1 MKTIFFDTETTGLN
15 SYSCQIIELSMI
27 TVIDGETI
35 EEYDKF
41 VRYDGLLPERIVSLT
56 GITDKLLREE
66 GVDEKVIAEDLKE
79 RLSEG
84 TLMIAHNCQFDL
96 SFIYNLLKKYYPNE
110 AYEILESLYWID
122 SLTVLKDR
130 KNYPHKLIDAAD
142 YYGIEYVNFHRGID
156 DTIALINVVR
166 EMRKERDDLKEYI
179 NIFGYNPKY
188 GVQGERFRFI
198 EYKKQYYHNRGFLP
212 SSMILPRE

>member
-1 MKTIFFDTETTGLN
+1 
-15 SYSCQIIELSMI
+15 MI
-27 TVIDGETI
+27 TVIDGETV

-96 SFIYNLLKKYYPNE
+96 SFIYNLL
-110 AYEILESLYWID
+110 
-122 SLTVLKDR
+122 R
-130 KNYPHKLIDAAD
+130 K
-142 YYGIEYVNFHRGID
+142 
-156 DTIALINVVR
+156 
-166 EMRKERDDLKEYI
+166 
-179 NIFGYNPKY
+179 
-188 GVQGERFRFI
+188 
-198 EYKKQYYHNRGFLP
+198 
-212 SSMILPRE
+212 

>member
-27 TVIDGETI
+27 TVIDGETV

-41 VRYDGLLPERIVSLT
+41 VRYDSLLPERIVSLT
-56 GITDKLLREE
+56 GITDKLLSED

-96 SFIYNLLKKYYPNE
+96 SFIYNLLRKYYPN
-110 AYEILESLYWID
+110 AADEIVESLNWLD

-130 KNYPHKLIDAAD
+130 KDFPHKLIDAAEHYD
-142 YYGIEYVNFHRGID
+142 IEYVNFHRGID

-188 GVQGERFRFI
+188 GVQGKRFGFI
-198 EYKKQYYHNRGFLP
+198 EYKKQYYHNKGFLP
-212 SSMILPRE
+212 SLEILPRK